1 MAAATSASSRPARS
15 VASRTAD
22 GTLVILGAESGP
34 VDLGK
39 MLIAA
44 GWAENAPFAITWN
57 GTTTDQHTVVG
68 TLGTIGA
75 DLKAAGVSLLTAHGP
90 AVAVVGEGVAAQP
103 ALSWFET
110 KPLFG
115 WRVLVP
121 RTKEQADEVC
131 SLLRARGAVPE
142 QVPTIAVE
150 PPRTPQ
156 QMERAVKGLV
166 TGRYQWI
173 GFTSVNAVRA
183 IREKFEEYGLDAR
196 AFAGVKVAAVGEQ
209 TARAL
214 REFGIMPDLV
224 PEGEQ
229 SAEGLADAWPAYDD
243 ILDPINRVLL
253 PRADIATEGL
263 LSRLTEL
270 GWEAEDV
277 TAYRTVRAA
286 PPPAP
291 IREAIKGGGFDAVLF
306 TSSSTVRNL
315 IGIAGKPHAVTVIAV
330 IGPQT
335 AKTAAEF
342 GLRVDV
348 VAEKPSVDGAGRGA
362 RGARCEPAGRGHRGR
377 RAGAQAE
384 RAPPRST
391 PPDQVEPLLAARS
404 EMTPGFP
411 VTRARRLRRSA
422 PLRRLVAQVAV
433 RPSSLVL
440 PLFVK
445 EGIGEPRPVLSM
457 PGVVQHT
464 RESLRKAAVEAVAA
478 GVGGLILFGIPAA
491 KDGRGSSADDPDGIV
506 QHALRDLAA
515 EVGHDTVLMADLC
528 LDEYTDHGHC
538 GLLTQ
543 AGEVDNDATLARY
556 ASIAVAQ
563 AAAGVHVVAPSGM
576 MDGQVGAIRAALDSA
591 GRADVAICAYSAKYA
606 SAFYGPFR
614 DAAECAPQFGDRAAY
629 QQDPAAAKDGLRE
642 ALLDVA
648 EGADIMMV
656 KPALAYL
663 DVISQLA
670 ASVQLPVAAYQV
682 SGEYAMVEA
691 AAANGWLDRDR
702 TIMETLTAISRA
714 GADIILTYWAAEVAR
729 WLS

>member
-1 MAAATSASSRPARS
+1 VNPTNGKVEKQARAASEKAAPSRPSGWVAFVGAGPGDESLLTVRAASLIGRADLVVAAPWISERLGHLVKAGATLADSDAQLQDPKMLIKAAKAGQLVVRLFSGDPFMFCNAAADAAACAKAKVPFEVVPGVSAATAVPEYAGIPLTSDTAGDVRIIHAGEASRVSAS
-15 VASRTAD
+15 D
-22 GTLVILGAESGP
+22 GTLVILGAENGP

-44 GWAENAPFAITWN
+44 GWADAAPFAITWN

-68 TLGTIGA
+68 TLGTIAA
-75 DLKAAGVSLLTAHGP
+75 DLKAAGVSLLTASGP
-90 AVAVVGEGVAAQP
+90 AVAVVGDSVASQP
-103 ALSWFET
+103 ALSWYET

-131 SLLRARGAVPE
+131 DLLRARGAVPE

-214 REFGIMPDLV
+214 RQFGIMPDLV

-229 SAEGLADAWPAYDD
+229 SAEALADAWPAYDD

-263 LSRLTEL
+263 LTRLTEL

-348 VAEKPSVDGAGRGA
+348 VAEKPSVAALVEALAAHGAGIRDAAIEAGEPVRKPSERRRGA
-362 RGARCEPAGRGHRGR
+362 RR
-377 RAGAQAE
+377 R
-384 RAPPRST
+384 
-391 PPDQVEPLLAARS
+391 
-404 EMTPGFP
+404 
-411 VTRARRLRRSA
+411 
-422 PLRRLVAQVAV
+422 
-433 RPSSLVL
+433 
-440 PLFVK
+440 
-445 EGIGEPRPVLSM
+445 
-457 PGVVQHT
+457 
-464 RESLRKAAVEAVAA
+464 
-478 GVGGLILFGIPAA
+478 
-491 KDGRGSSADDPDGIV
+491 
-506 QHALRDLAA
+506 
-515 EVGHDTVLMADLC
+515 
-528 LDEYTDHGHC
+528 
-538 GLLTQ
+538 
-543 AGEVDNDATLARY
+543 
-556 ASIAVAQ
+556 
-563 AAAGVHVVAPSGM
+563 
-576 MDGQVGAIRAALDSA
+576 IR
-591 GRADVAICAYSAKYA
+591 
-606 SAFYGPFR
+606 
-614 DAAECAPQFGDRAAY
+614 
-629 QQDPAAAKDGLRE
+629 
-642 ALLDVA
+642 
-648 EGADIMMV
+648 
-656 KPALAYL
+656 
-663 DVISQLA
+663 
-670 ASVQLPVAAYQV
+670 
-682 SGEYAMVEA
+682 
-691 AAANGWLDRDR
+691 
-702 TIMETLTAISRA
+702 
-714 GADIILTYWAAEVAR
+714 
-729 WLS
+729 

>member
-1 MAAATSASSRPARS
+1 VNPTPTTGKVGKPAKSAAVKSSTQKPRAERTGGRAVSYAADAQVPGWVAFVGAGPGDENLLTVRAAALIGRADLVVAPQWVGERLSHLLKPGATLADSDAQLADPKLLIKAAKAGQLAVRLFAGDPFMFSHAAAEAAACAKARVPFEVVPGVSAATAVPEYAGVPLTTDAAGDVRIIHAVEVSRVS
-15 VASRTAD
+15 VSD

-44 GWAENAPFAITWN
+44 GWAETSPFSITWN

-68 TLGTIGA
+68 TLGSIAA

-90 AVAVVGEGVAAQP
+90 AVAVVGDGVAAQP

-131 SLLRARGAVPE
+131 DLLRARGAVPE

-166 TGRYQWI
+166 TGRYQWV

-214 REFGIMPDLV
+214 REFGIAPDLV

-253 PRADIATEGL
+253 PRADIATESL
-263 LSRLTEL
+263 LARLTDL

-291 IREAIKGGGFDAVLF
+291 VREAIKGGGFDAVLF

-348 VAEKPSVDGAGRGA
+348 VAEKPSIAALVDALAAHGASLRDAAIEAGEPVRKPSERRRGA
-362 RGARCEPAGRGHRGR
+362 RR
-377 RAGAQAE
+377 R
-384 RAPPRST
+384 
-391 PPDQVEPLLAARS
+391 
-404 EMTPGFP
+404 
-411 VTRARRLRRSA
+411 
-422 PLRRLVAQVAV
+422 
-433 RPSSLVL
+433 
-440 PLFVK
+440 
-445 EGIGEPRPVLSM
+445 
-457 PGVVQHT
+457 
-464 RESLRKAAVEAVAA
+464 
-478 GVGGLILFGIPAA
+478 
-491 KDGRGSSADDPDGIV
+491 
-506 QHALRDLAA
+506 
-515 EVGHDTVLMADLC
+515 
-528 LDEYTDHGHC
+528 
-538 GLLTQ
+538 
-543 AGEVDNDATLARY
+543 
-556 ASIAVAQ
+556 
-563 AAAGVHVVAPSGM
+563 
-576 MDGQVGAIRAALDSA
+576 IR
-591 GRADVAICAYSAKYA
+591 
-606 SAFYGPFR
+606 
-614 DAAECAPQFGDRAAY
+614 
-629 QQDPAAAKDGLRE
+629 
-642 ALLDVA
+642 
-648 EGADIMMV
+648 
-656 KPALAYL
+656 
-663 DVISQLA
+663 
-670 ASVQLPVAAYQV
+670 
-682 SGEYAMVEA
+682 
-691 AAANGWLDRDR
+691 
-702 TIMETLTAISRA
+702 
-714 GADIILTYWAAEVAR
+714 
-729 WLS
+729 